1 MRYRSIIQVS
11 CNRGDSHSHGGVFM
25 KQVSIFNN
33 VLGPVMRGPSSSHTA
48 GSYHIGSLVRSLL
61 GEEIKEGCITFDA
74 DGSYGKMYQEQG
86 SDLAF
91 VSGLLGWDM
100 LDERFHD
107 ALTIAPTLGTNICFK
122 VDKIPHSNH
131 PNWVEIDVRGASGQQ
146 MRFSAQS
153 IGGGS
158 IVLSNVDGWDLSMT
172 GDCWEIFVFCS
183 GVCPEG
189 AHAELTE
196 MGGHFSVIEGP
207 KGILLRLKRPDRL
220 SAEQSARLQAWAAP
234 DVRIREIPPLLFPQI
249 GAPLF
254 QSAAELLIYA
264 NERGISL
271 GHAGLEYEMAF
282 LGLSRQEAMDE
293 MYRRHEIMKGAAQR
307 GLAGKFKSPMQLLEP
322 TAHKIFNAQD
332 KGSLPFGTFHT
343 RAAARAMAIMHANG
357 AMEVV
362 CAAPT
367 GGAAGALPGA
377 VITLEEELS
386 LNKEQV
392 CLALFAAGM
401 IGVLLDTRATFAAEV
416 AGCQVEIGAGGAMA
430 SAAAIEACGGSVA
443 QALDAAA
450 ISFQNTMGSVCDLV
464 QGIVELPCHT
474 RNALAAS
481 SAFVNADLILGGYEN
496 PVPLD
501 ETIDA
506 VYSVGKMLP
515 PQLRC
520 TSLGGLALCPS
531 ALAMRKK
538 R

>member
-1 MRYRSIIQVS
+1 
-11 CNRGDSHSHGGVFM
+11 M

-48 GSYHIGSLVRSLL
+48 GSYHIGRLIRSLL
-61 GEEIKEGCITFDA
+61 GEEVKEGSITFDA

-100 LDERFHD
+100 LDERFHN
-107 ALTIAPTLGTNICFK
+107 ALTIAPVLGTKICFK

-131 PNWVEIDVRGASGQQ
+131 PNWVEIDVRGVSGQQ
-146 MRFSAQS
+146 MAFSAQS
-153 IGGGS
+153 VGGGS
-158 IVLSNVDGWDLSMT
+158 IVLSNVDGWNLSMT
-172 GDCWEIFVFCS
+172 GDSWEILVLCN
-183 GVCPEG
+183 GACPENLHTLLAG
-189 AHAELTE
+189 
-196 MGGHFSVIEGP
+196 MGGSFSAIEGP
-207 KGILLRLKRPDRL
+207 KGVLLRLKRFDRL
-220 SAEQSARLQAWAAP
+220 SEEQSEWLRASAAS
-234 DVRIREIPPLLFPQI
+234 DVRIREIPPLLYPQK

-254 QSAAELLIYA
+254 QSAAELLNYTK
-264 NERGISL
+264 ELGVSL
-271 GHAGLEYEMAF
+271 GQAGLEYEMAF

-307 GLAGKFKSPMQLLEP
+307 GLAGKFSSSMQLLEP
-322 TAHKIFNAQD
+322 TAHKIFDAQE
-332 KGSLPFGTFHT
+332 KGHLPFGTFHT
-343 RAAARAMAIMHANG
+343 KAAARAMAIMHANG

-377 VITLEEELS
+377 VITLEEQLS

-401 IGVLLDTRATFAAEV
+401 IGVILDTRATFAAEV

-430 SAAAIEACGGSVA
+430 SAAAIEASGGSVV

-474 RNALAAS
+474 RNALAAA

>member
-1 MRYRSIIQVS
+1 
-11 CNRGDSHSHGGVFM
+11 M

-48 GSYHIGSLVRSLL
+48 GSYHIGRLVHTLL
-61 GEEIKEGCITFDA
+61 GEDIKEGCITFDA

-91 VSGLLGWDM
+91 VCGLLGWDM

-107 ALTIAPTLGTNICFK
+107 VLKIAPTLGAMICFK
-122 VDKIPHSNH
+122 VDKIPHSDH
-131 PNWVEIDVRGASGQQ
+131 PNWVEIEVTGASGLQ
-146 MRFSAQS
+146 MKFSAQS
-153 IGGGS
+153 TGGGS
-158 IVLSNVDGWDLSMT
+158 IVLSNMDGWDLSIT
-172 GDCWEIFVFCS
+172 GDCWEILVLCS
-183 GVCPEG
+183 GVCPAK
-189 AHAELTE
+189 AHAVLAE
-196 MGGHFSVIEGP
+196 MGGNFSVIDGP
-207 KGILLRLKRPDRL
+207 KGVLLRLKRPDGL
-220 SAEQSARLQAWAAP
+220 SAEQSALLQTWATS
-234 DVRIREIPPLLFPQI
+234 DVRVRELPPLLYPPK
-249 GAPLF
+249 GAPIF
-254 QSAAELLIYA
+254 QSAAELLAYS
-264 NERGISL
+264 EEHGLSL
-271 GHAGLEYEMAF
+271 GQAGLEYEMAF
-282 LGLSRQEAMDE
+282 LGLSRQEALDE
-293 MYRRHEIMKGAAQR
+293 MYRRHEIMKGAALR
-307 GLAGKFKSPMQLLEP
+307 GLSGKFSSSMQLLEP
-322 TAHKIFNAQD
+322 TAHKVFDAQD
-332 KGSLPFGTFHT
+332 KGALPFGTFHT

-377 VITLEEELS
+377 VITLEEQLS

-401 IGVLLDTRATFAAEV
+401 IGVILDTRATFAAEV
-416 AGCQVEIGAGGAMA
+416 AGCQVEIGAGGAMG
-430 SAAAIEACGGSVA
+430 SAAAVEASGGSVV

-474 RNALAAS
+474 RNALAAA